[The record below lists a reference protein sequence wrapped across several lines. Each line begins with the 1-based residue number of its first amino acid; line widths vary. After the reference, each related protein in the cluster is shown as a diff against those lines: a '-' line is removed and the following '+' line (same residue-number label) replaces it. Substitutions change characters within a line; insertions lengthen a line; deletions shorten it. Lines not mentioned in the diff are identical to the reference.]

1 VTTSGLQFL
10 VALVAGWVNR
20 NQQEVINYLQAENR
34 LLRERL
40 GPRPLRFSDAD
51 RRRLAVAA
59 KRMGRKGLF
68 AIETIVTPDTLL
80 RWYRELVTQKYDGS
94 RRRGVGRPRTA
105 AEIEQLVVRMA
116 SENPGWGYTRIRGA
130 LYNVGHEVGRNT
142 IKRILIANGIDPAPE
157 RGKRMSW
164 ETFLRSH
171 WGAIAAA
178 DFFSVE
184 VLTGRGLLRYL
195 VLFVI
200 DLKTRRI
207 EIAGIVRDP
216 NGEWMQQVARN
227 LMDAHDGFLR
237 YAMYLIHDR
246 DPLFTTAFALV
257 LRSGGV
263 NTVRLPA
270 RSPNLNAYAERFVR
284 SIRSECLSN
293 IIPLGEGHLRR
304 VVREYTEHYHVERN
318 HQGLGNRL
326 IDRSSRGSPQLGR
339 IQCHARLGGLL
350 NFYDREAA

>member
-1 VTTSGLQFL
+1 MPTPGLHFL

-20 NQQEVINYLQAENR
+20 
-34 LLRERL
+34 
-40 GPRPLRFSDAD
+40 
-51 RRRLAVAA
+51 
-59 KRMGRKGLF
+59 
-68 AIETIVTPDTLL
+68 
-80 RWYRELVTQKYDGS
+80 
-94 RRRGVGRPRTA
+94 
-105 AEIEQLVVRMA
+105 
-116 SENPGWGYTRIRGA
+116 IRGA
-130 LYNVGHEVGRNT
+130 LDNVGYEVGRNT
-142 IKRILIANGIDPAPE
+142 IKRILIENGIDPAPA
-157 RGKRMSW
+157 RGKRISW

-184 VLTGRGLLRYL
+184 VLTVRGLLRYL

-216 NGEWMQQVARN
+216 NGEWMQQAARN
-227 LMDAHDGFLR
+227 LMDADDGFLR
-237 YAMYLIHDR
+237 DAMYLIHDR
-246 DPLFTTAFALV
+246 DPLFAAAFALV

-284 SIRSECLSN
+284 SIGSECLSKT
-293 IIPLGEGHLRR
+293 IPVGEGHLRR

-318 HQGLGNRL
+318 HRGLGNQL
-326 IDRSSRGSPQLGR
+326 IDRSSRGSPQQGR